1 MKEILVYVYFLL
13 WLELMNIFIL
23 DMFMKFNIEIEIII
37 MYKC

>member
-23 DMFMKFNIEIEIII
+23 DMFMKFDIEIEIII